1 MTTQIILASTLYQ
14 VMSLSAMI
22 RASTL
27 GGGGDRR
34 VLVVANNAY
43 APELVPSATQLPGF
57 DAVAHH
63 FDQVVDL
70 NATVWPIHPKKWNA
84 GNNESPMLERLLRR
98 EWGIA
103 PGAPVELVL
112 ESLPGSPA
120 AGLANV
126 FADAPVSVHSDG
138 LMSYGPSRNALPRPV
153 FQRLTAIHYLDLV
166 PGLQPIQLS
175 QYAPRHVKQPL
186 DSLREVMREAL
197 DGVRPLLSAQGWDE
211 RREDSAVLL
220 GQYLAALGLIT
231 PEEETQLHVD
241 MIDDA
246 VDRGYT
252 SLIFKPHPTS
262 GPRATSAMAEHAR
275 HRGAVLEVVDLPV
288 SAEVLLE
295 QLRPGLAVSCFSTS
309 LATARYAYGTEV
321 SAVGTELLLERV
333 APYQNSNRIP
343 ITLVDA
349 LAVRGMQPPAD
360 AAPDTAVGQDV
371 QTLVEAVS
379 YCMQPQSVTHLRP
392 SAEAYLSAALGTGEM
407 RYFKRRRLTALGLPG
422 ASPAPRPRPSV
433 RRRARRAVRRMVG
446 PAVAAR
452 IVSARRWTA
461 RRLTQGAERG

>member
-27 GGGGDRR
+27 GDGGDRR

-43 APELVPSATQLPGF
+43 APELVPAATQLPGF

-70 NATVWPIHPKKWNA
+70 NSTVWPVHPKKWNA
-84 GNNESPMLERLLRR
+84 GNNEAPMLERLLRR

-120 AGLANV
+120 VGLANV
-126 FADAPVSVHSDG
+126 FADAPISVHSDG
-138 LMSYGPSRNALPRPV
+138 LMSYGPSRNPLPRPV

-166 PGLQPIQLS
+166 PGLQPVQLS
-175 QYAPRHVKQPL
+175 QHSPRHVKQPL
-186 DSLREVMREAL
+186 DSLREVMVEAL
-197 DGVRPLLSAQGWDE
+197 GGVQPLLAAQGWE
-211 RREDSAVLL
+211 GRRDHSAVLL

-241 MIDDA
+241 MIDEA
-246 VDRGYT
+246 VERGYT

-275 HRGAVLEVVDLPV
+275 RRGAVLEVVDLPV

-309 LATARYAYGTEV
+309 LATARFAYGTEV
-321 SAVGTELLLERV
+321 AAVGTELLLERV
-333 APYQNSNRIP
+333 APFHNSNRIP
-343 ITLVDA
+343 ITLIDA
-349 LAVRGMQPPAD
+349 LAVRGMEPPQT
-360 AAPDTAVGQDV
+360 AAAGTPVGQDV
-371 QTLVEAVS
+371 QQLVEAVS
-379 YCMQPQSVTHLRP
+379 YCMQPQTVPHLRP
-392 SAEAYLSAALGTGEM
+392 SAEAYLSAAVGTGEM

-422 ASPAPRPRPSV
+422 ALPARKRKASV
-433 RRRARRAVRRMVG
+433 GKQAKRAVRRLVG
-446 PAVAAR
+446 PALAAR
-452 IVSARRWTA
+452 IASARRRTA
-461 RRLTQGAERG
+461 KRLAQGTDRG